1 MTINLQIN
9 QAKQNITKAIN
20 DTNLPISIIRMIVD
34 QLAQEV
40 REAEYNALQ
49 QEAKVEREE
58 KEREEQENN
67 NEANINQKDDSE
79 DAE

>member
-9 QAKQNITKAIN
+9 QAKQNITKSIN
-20 DTNLPISIIRMIVD
+20 DTNLPISIIRMIID

-40 REAEYNALQ
+40 REAEYNTLQ
-49 QEAKVEREE
+49 PEAKAEREE
-58 KEREEQENN
+58 KEREEQMDKNS
-67 NEANINQKDDSE
+67 NEANNLSE